1 MNRRLIVVGSAA
13 LALVGVA
20 CLDMSAPK
28 SGVASL
34 SPLILP
40 SPSVVV
46 NDVMRDSTGA
56 PAPLRII
63 AFDQGG
69 DTLSGVKTT
78 FFVLDPGAHVDDAG
92 LLYGDSLTTVR
103 IVGEVAGVQTS
114 IVTLTVTAS
123 PDTAINTAPGGDTLH
138 ISTDTTRSRS
148 SALSLK
154 LQSMSGAPAQGFV
167 VHYQVVYAPPTAAGE
182 TPAVYIG
189 NDASALSPVDTTD
202 AAGTASHRYAYL
214 RLKAI
219 AGTPDSV
226 VVEATVQY
234 KGLAV
239 RGSPL
244 RYVIPVRLP

>member
-1 MNRRLIVVGSAA
+1 MLAGWAA
-13 LALVGVA
+13 LALVGVG

-28 SGVASL
+28 SGVAAI
-34 SPLILP
+34 SPLVLP

-56 PAPLRII
+56 PAPLRVI
-63 AFDQGG
+63 AFDQSG
-69 DTLSGVKTT
+69 DTLSGVKTS
-78 FFVLDPGAHVDDAG
+78 FFLLDPGAHVDAAG

-114 IVTLTVTAS
+114 IATLTVTAA
-123 PDTAINTAPGGDTLH
+123 PDTAINTAPAGDTLR

-154 LQSMSGAPAQGFV
+154 LQSAAGAPAQGFV
-167 VHYQVVYAPPTAAGE
+167 VHYQVTYAPPTAAGE

-202 AAGTASHRYAYL
+202 ATGNASHRYAYL

-226 VVEATVQY
+226 VVEATIQY

>member
-13 LALVGVA
+13 LALIGVG

-34 SPLILP
+34 SPLTLP
-40 SPSVVV
+40 SPSVVL
-46 NDVMRDSTGA
+46 NDVMRDSSGT
-56 PAPLRII
+56 PAPLRVI

-69 DTLSGVKTT
+69 DTLSGVKTA
-78 FFVLDPGAHVDDAG
+78 FFLLDRGAHIDAAG

-103 IVGEVAGVQTS
+103 VVGEVAGVQTS
-114 IVTLTVTAS
+114 IVTVPITAP
-123 PDTAINTAPGGDTLH
+123 PDTAINTTPAGDTLR
-138 ISTDTTRSRS
+138 ISTDTTKSKS

-154 LQSMSGAPAQGFV
+154 LQSASGAPAQGFV

-226 VVEATVQY
+226 VVTTTIEY

>member
-1 MNRRLIVVGSAA
+1 MNRLTVVASAA
-13 LALVGVA
+13 MALAGVA

-28 SGVASL
+28 SGVAAI
-34 SPLILP
+34 SPLVLP

-46 NDVMRDSTGA
+46 NDVMRDSMGA
-56 PAPLRII
+56 PAPLRVI
-63 AFDQGG
+63 AFGQSG
-69 DTLSGVKTT
+69 DTLKDVKVT
-78 FFVLDPGAHVDDAG
+78 FFLLDRGARADATG

-103 IVGEVAGVQTS
+103 IVGDVMGIQTA
-114 IVTLTVTAS
+114 IATVPVTAS
-123 PDTAINTAPGGDTLH
+123 PDTAINAAPAADTLY

-154 LQSMSGAPAQGFV
+154 LQSVSGAPAQGFLV
-167 VHYQVVYAPPTAAGE
+167 RYQVVYAPPTAAGE

-189 NDASALSPVDTTD
+189 NDASALSTVDTTD
-202 AAGTASHRYAYL
+202 ATGKASHRYAYL